1 MIMDTNRYSLL
12 KSNSSEHFNK
22 HIQSHIMLQYILTSD
37 WMVYN
42 KSEKKRKKC
51 IKCAI
56 NMHAKL

>member
-42 KSEKKRKKC
+42 KSEKSVL
-51 IKCAI
+51 
-56 NMHAKL
+56 NVP